1 MAKLTEV
8 NPLQPIKAELPI
20 LITDDGI
27 VTDVSPENRVRCSWI
42 TKRGNRNTE
51 IFHTFELE
59 HEE

>member
-1 MAKLTEV
+1 MNLTDFKIGDLV
-8 NPLQPIKAELPI
+8 HHKTRLYLKM
-20 LITDDGI
+20 I